1 VGPENDDEKLVYV
14 GERRKKKADPKD
26 AINLTP
32 MIVVIVLG
40 IMAVIVVIVMSWQ
53 FRRADLQKIDFLEKR
68 GAMIVEKLDHIHLAN
83 VYRDRLK
90 MSGIK
95 LLRSDDSV
103 TISATLSY
111 SGDLP
116 IADVFIEVY
125 FLDGSGKIISHETY
139 RSVSDEG
146 QLLTAGGKRT
156 VLFTMPVPSADVK
169 DIRPVIMGIS
179 RGE

>member
-40 IMAVIVVIVMSWQ
+40 ILAVIVVIVMSWQ

-68 GAMIVEKLDHIHLAN
+68 GAMIVEKLDRIHLAN
-83 VYRDRLK
+83 VYRDRLQ
-90 MSGIK
+90 MSDIK
-95 LLRSDDSV
+95 LVRSDDSV
-103 TISATLSY
+103 TISTNLVY

-116 IADVFIEVY
+116 VADVFIEVY
-125 FLDGSGKIISHETY
+125 FLDGSGKIISHETH
-139 RSVSDEG
+139 RSVPDEG
-146 QLLTAGGKRT
+146 QLLTAGGRRT
-156 VLFTMPVPSADVK
+156 VLFTMPVPSDDVK
-169 DIRPVIMGIS
+169 DIRPVITGIS
-179 RGE
+179 PGK